1 MAELI
6 NTQVKVCDFTT
17 ISKKWNLSTYNKIL
31 HNIVIE
37 KIYMI
42 HIPINHI
49 IDDKIVNFTS
59 DGAFS
64 VKTASQVN
72 NNLVRPYPESKF
84 VSSI

>member
-1 MAELI
+1 
-6 NTQVKVCDFTT
+6 
-17 ISKKWNLSTYNKIL
+17 
-31 HNIVIE
+31 
-37 KIYMI
+37 MI

>member
-17 ISKKWNLSTYNKIL
+17 ISKKWNHSTYNKIL

-84 VSSI
+84 VNSI